1 MKISRRSFMS
11 GLHATFLTTALASIV
26 PSAYA
31 MESPGMDSLDVLVSM
46 HYFLSAPD
54 NGTILWPKESV
65 IAEIIPLY
73 DEFGNIVAYYGKLEN
88 GGYAIVNNNIKTP
101 TVIEFGEDDNPLIR
115 KILNESPTTHIVYGG
130 PFSVNDSDFSVFSS
144 ESQGMMD
151 LYSQY
156 PELQDD
162 NEPLASAILEQCSEI
177 RKRYPAF
184 PTGDGDYGF
193 IEWDDMPSGGYSE
206 KRLPVSGVQW
216 VQMNDYNDIAHDHC
230 GATAATNLAMYFSNQ
245 GYFDLEKGSARDT
258 FIAVHNIVGNGPIF
272 ELSGKVEKYFSSCGY
287 NLSCSS
293 VAVLDT
299 LKDALDYDH
308 PCDLLLADSIIAW
321 HWILA
326 FGYRDY
332 YSGDFYIQIMDE
344 WNKNIKRFYKLN
356 SGSAWLSATEYWM

>member
-11 GLHATFLTTALASIV
+11 GLHATFLTTALASIA

-88 GGYAIVNNNIKTP
+88 GGYAIVNNNIKNP

-162 NEPLASAILEQCSEI
+162 NEP
-177 RKRYPAF
+177 
-184 PTGDGDYGF
+184 
-193 IEWDDMPSGGYSE
+193 

>member
-1 MKISRRSFMS
+1 
-11 GLHATFLTTALASIV
+11 
-26 PSAYA
+26 
-31 MESPGMDSLDVLVSM
+31 
-46 HYFLSAPD
+46 
-54 NGTILWPKESV
+54 
-65 IAEIIPLY
+65 
-73 DEFGNIVAYYGKLEN
+73 
-88 GGYAIVNNNIKTP
+88 
-101 TVIEFGEDDNPLIR
+101 
-115 KILNESPTTHIVYGG
+115 
-130 PFSVNDSDFSVFSS
+130 
-144 ESQGMMD
+144 MD

-272 ELSGKVEKYFSSCGY
+272 ELSGKSRSIFP
-287 NLSCSS
+287 
-293 VAVLDT
+293 AVDIT
-299 LKDALDYDH
+299 
-308 PCDLLLADSIIAW
+308 
-321 HWILA
+321 
-326 FGYRDY
+326 
-332 YSGDFYIQIMDE
+332 
-344 WNKNIKRFYKLN
+344 
-356 SGSAWLSATEYWM
+356 

>member
-1 MKISRRSFMS
+1 M
-11 GLHATFLTTALASIV
+11 
-26 PSAYA
+26 
-31 MESPGMDSLDVLVSM
+31 
-46 HYFLSAPD
+46 
-54 NGTILWPKESV
+54 
-65 IAEIIPLY
+65 
-73 DEFGNIVAYYGKLEN
+73 
-88 GGYAIVNNNIKTP
+88 
-101 TVIEFGEDDNPLIR
+101 
-115 KILNESPTTHIVYGG
+115 YGG

-272 ELSGKVEKYFSSCGY
+272 ELSGKVDKYFSSCGY

>member
-1 MKISRRSFMS
+1 M
-11 GLHATFLTTALASIV
+11 
-26 PSAYA
+26 
-31 MESPGMDSLDVLVSM
+31 
-46 HYFLSAPD
+46 
-54 NGTILWPKESV
+54 
-65 IAEIIPLY
+65 
-73 DEFGNIVAYYGKLEN
+73 
-88 GGYAIVNNNIKTP
+88 
-101 TVIEFGEDDNPLIR
+101 
-115 KILNESPTTHIVYGG
+115 
-130 PFSVNDSDFSVFSS
+130 
-144 ESQGMMD
+144 
-151 LYSQY
+151 
-156 PELQDD
+156 QDD

-272 ELSGKVEKYFSSCGY
+272 ELSEKVDKYFSSCGY